1 MGPPFEPES
10 KQQLTECNQWKIQY

>member
-10 KQQLTECNQWKIQY
+10 KQQLTEHN